1 MDIKH
6 ISLLVLLLSFL
17 CFAQDNKKSEL
28 FIKDSSN
35 YSKVF
40 INCLEAIGQQQF
52 SLIDSFLIINSSD
65 TTIIPQLKNDS
76 AKFSDGNNVL
86 ILKQI
91 NYSTIKYWFITP
103 QNQFEG
109 LASINC
115 AFYLGYESDTDIN
128 GDSYFCD
135 EFIDSNSNNN
145 VIIRVGEEYCNILIG
160 NNFSR
165 QLKYHRK

>member
-40 INCLEAIGQQQF
+40 INCLEAIEQQQF

-65 TTIIPQLKNDS
+65 TAIIPQLKNDS
-76 AKFSDGNNVL
+76 AKFSDGNIVL

-91 NYSTIKYWFITP
+91 NYS
-103 QNQFEG
+103 
-109 LASINC
+109 
-115 AFYLGYESDTDIN
+115 
-128 GDSYFCD
+128 
-135 EFIDSNSNNN
+135 
-145 VIIRVGEEYCNILIG
+145 R
-160 NNFSR
+160 
-165 QLKYHRK
+165 